1 MSVKLNEEQNLIV
14 ASMRELMTSE
24 NWDDYFK
31 ECDNEHK
38 FPERF
43 CKALADLGVHQIV
56 NPPEH
61 GGLDEDAMVTFVA
74 AWEEVLRL
82 GGNAASIWFSSTYP
96 VVLREGS
103 EEQKKIA
110 LELME
115 TGLTKIGNAATEPAA
130 GSDLGN
136 MQTTYTRRDGKI
148 YLNGQKTFCTDS
160 TYSDYLI
167 ITALDAETMTK
178 YTNFFVPTKS
188 EGITVSGLEKLGLKT
203 NSAGEIYIDNVEIG
217 EEDMLGEEGA
227 GFDMQKDDF
236 NAERVISGLY
246 CYGYALCAFEDAA
259 RYANQRVQF
268 GEAIGRTQLVQLKLA
283 NMRTKLTNMRNMIYD
298 GAEMVDN
305 GTLDKGY
312 AAMCKYYCVIAAQE
326 VTDDALQVLAG
337 VGICGDHRA
346 SRAWRDI
353 RASRVSG
360 GTDEMMILTLGR
372 SIVKEFRS

>member
-1 MSVKLNEEQNLIV
+1 MAIKLTEEQNLIV
-14 ASMRELMTSE
+14 ASMRELMTRE

-43 CKALADLGVHQIV
+43 CQALSELGLHQII
-56 NPPEH
+56 NPPEY
-61 GGLDEDAMVTFVA
+61 GGLEDDAMVTFVA

-82 GGNAASIWFSSTYP
+82 GGNAACIWFSSTYP
-96 VVLREGS
+96 VLLREGN
-103 EEQKKIA
+103 EKQKKIA
-110 LELME
+110 MELME

-130 GSDLGN
+130 GSDLGA
-136 MQTTYTRRDGKI
+136 MQTTYKREGGKV
-148 YLNGQKTFCTDS
+148 YLNGQKTFCTDA

-167 ITALDAETMTK
+167 VTALDAETMTK
-178 YTNFFVPTKS
+178 YTNWFVPTNAK
-188 EGITVSGLEKLGLKT
+188 GVTISGLEKLGLKT
-203 NSAGEIYIDNVEIG
+203 NSAGEVYLDNVELT
-217 EEDMLGEEGA
+217 EEDMLGAEGA

-236 NAERVISGLY
+236 NSERVVSALY

-259 RYANQRVQF
+259 KYANQRVQF
-268 GEAIGRTQLVQLKLA
+268 GEAIGRQQLIQLKLA
-283 NMRTKLTNMRNMIYD
+283 NMKTKLTNMRNMIFD

-312 AAMCKYYCVIAAQE
+312 AAMCKYYCVVAAQE
-326 VTDDALQVLAG
+326 VTDDALQILAG

-372 SIVKEFRS
+372 SIVKEYRS